1 MKYFRDQ
8 SDLIFEMFC
17 ECLKDVIDEIDFV
30 DIEKIFNS
38 ANNLYLRKLSSRHE
52 FRNLLYDLIPRLNH

>member
-8 SDLIFEMFC
+8 SDLIFEMLC